1 MVDYFEYEEDFEID
15 DFDIKKNESEI
26 YDENDDQMI
35 NSFEDLFVKIEFV
48 FGKKIMNLYEI
59 DEFCVKRIIF
69 LFFEFE
75 KNIEICVN
83 GVLIGYGEF
92 VEVDDKLGV
101 EIYFWLLGYN
111 NVKQYF
117 VDSYIIIIYIIVV
130 YNSIWDIFY

>member
-1 MVDYFEYEEDFEID
+1 
-15 DFDIKKNESEI
+15 
-26 YDENDDQMI
+26 MI

-111 NVKQYF
+111 NVK
-117 VDSYIIIIYIIVV
+117 
-130 YNSIWDIFY
+130 